1 MLTTSKVKVG
11 ESQFRSNQGIG
22 APIISIDVTVFKVEK
37 VCLDMLRKYR
47 KWRTNSMEGAI
58 SMPTRV
64 HEKLK
69 KELEKCRN
77 QIGTFEKNY
86 VEKIGG

>member
-77 QIGTFEKNY
+77 
-86 VEKIGG
+86 

>member
-11 ESQFRSNQGIG
+11 ESQFRCNQGIG
-22 APIISIDVTVFKVEK
+22 APLISIDVTVLKVEK

-58 SMPTRV
+58 SMPTRA